1 MLDIRKEHGLSSDE
15 EICQVQQ
22 SLYDLQEAGYRFRAS
37 GSSEDELQF
46 YAEKERSEK
55 EDAIS
60 HASAQIGRMTE
71 NSLLLFEGAENS
83 AFTVLL
89 SSLLQNNL
97 FSKFIQKHPSP
108 LFEEKKKRLDFNSR
122 EEELKAML
130 HL

>member
-1 MLDIRKEHGLSSDE
+1 MLSIKHPLYTKGAPSAIGLWLG
-15 EICQVQQ
+15 Q
-22 SLYDLQEAGYRFRAS
+22 
-37 GSSEDELQF
+37 
-46 YAEKERSEK
+46 KERSEK